1 MNIRVFGFYDGSKAK
16 CLGGHTKITTFSLK
30 SYLITKLRSR
40 LALPGSFK
48 NSSVPS
54 FGMMQKEPSDLRP
67 VNSVGNLGW
76 SASKHV
82 LSCNV
87 TMSHKAVIS
96 TNVMPQNRNDTVGIV
111 ICTKDIWITFTHA
124 KQARNEHCTFYC
136 STKRYVIS
144 IYGITLVIK
153 FYHKL

>member
-40 LALPGSFK
+40 QALPGSFK
-48 NSSVPS
+48 NSSVPR
-54 FGMMQKEPSDLRP
+54 FGMMQKKPSDLRP

-82 LSCNV
+82 FSCNV

-96 TNVMPQNRNDTVGIV
+96 TNVMPRNRNDTVSFQCKCCAFSAFPMMNHVYTCQTGKKWTLYILLFYKK
-111 ICTKDIWITFTHA
+111 ICNLNLRDYIG
-124 KQARNEHCTFYC
+124 N
-136 STKRYVIS
+136 
-144 IYGITLVIK
+144 
-153 FYHKL
+153 